1 MLLGIAIITGNND
14 LSFDNLLD
22 DYSLI
27 FASGPGLVAR
37 CITGLGPNGDDN
49 TDLGGWFFSGLPVF
63 NRECSGLVI
72 QQDGA
77 LMRGQV
83 GVVDLYQC
91 LTLSTSAEGIYT
103 CMIMNSSMMIQ
114 TMRVGLYFD
123 GRSKLLSY
131 HLSVIYNCYRTVSL
145 FTCLLCRCSNDC

>member
-1 MLLGIAIITGNND
+1 MLLGIAITTGNND

-37 CITGLGPNGDDN
+37 CVTGLGPNGDDN
-49 TDLGGWFFSGLPVF
+49 TDLGGWFFSGFPVF

-131 HLSVIYNCYRTVSL
+131 DLSVIYNCYRTVSL